1 VLDAGLEL
9 FQWNGK
15 QSAVKERTKAG
26 ELVRSLRDERKGAP
40 KIATFDEGQEDNRF
54 WDLLG
59 GKGPVSSA
67 AEGGDDEA
75 AEKNQNQ
82 SNVAARA
89 LFQLSDASG
98 KLTFTQKAKG
108 KVTKQLFLSQ
118 DAFIFDAGGEIF
130 VGSARAP
137 ARARGAALSPTPTPI
152 SSATTAPLTCPSA
165 PSTMAARPRALS
177 TPSTSERGREEERK
191 NWIWTQ

>member
-130 VGSARAP
+130 VWIGK
-137 ARARGAALSPTPTPI
+137 GASKGERSGALSHAHSYLVSHNRPSYLPI
-152 SSATTAPLTCPSA
+152 STVNDGGETESFVN
-165 PSTMAARPRALS
+165 ALD
-177 TPSTSERGREEERK
+177 K
-191 NWIWTQ
+191 